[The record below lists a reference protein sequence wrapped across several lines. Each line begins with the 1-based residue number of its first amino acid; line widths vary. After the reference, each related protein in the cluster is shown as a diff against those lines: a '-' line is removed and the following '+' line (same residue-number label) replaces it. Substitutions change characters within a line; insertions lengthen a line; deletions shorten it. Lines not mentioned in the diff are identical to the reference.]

1 MLDVRFVCENLDIVE
16 KKLLSRKQQ
25 YDLSEIKQL
34 VTERKELISLYELNQ
49 QKLNQ
54 SQTGMAKLDKKS
66 DEFAKKRDEL
76 KVISDSSKNA
86 KTKLTEIEEKLD
98 KLLMFIPNLPQ
109 DSVPVGE
116 SEHDNVVVKVWGEK
130 PVFDFTPKN
139 HWELGEELDIL
150 DFERGTKIT
159 GAKFTVLKSYA
170 AKLERALLNLMLD
183 THTSKGYTE
192 IFPPFLVNRQSMTG
206 TGQLPK
212 FEEDAFKIEG
222 MDYFLVPTAEVPV
235 TNLFYDEILKESDL
249 PVMMAAYTACFRK
262 EAGSAGKD
270 TRGII
275 RQHQFNKVELVK
287 ITTPEQSHEE
297 HLKLLADAEAI
308 LQKLNLHY
316 RVVELCTAD
325 LGFSASKCFDIE
337 VWLPGQNAY
346 REISSVSNFLDFQ
359 ARRAKMRYKN
369 EQTKKNMLVH
379 TINGSGLAIG
389 RTLVAVMENYQQKDG
404 SVLIPEVLKKYLG
417 DIEIISKK

>member
-34 VTERKELISLYELNQ
+34 VAERKELISLYELNQ

-54 SQTGMAKLDKKS
+54 SQTEMAKLDKKS

-76 KVISDSSKNA
+76 KIISDSSKNA

-109 DSVPVGE
+109 DSVPIGE
-116 SEHDNVVVKVWGEK
+116 SEHDNVVIKVWGEK

-337 VWLPGQNAY
+337 VWLPGQNAF

-359 ARRAKMRYKN
+359 ARRAKMRYKS

-404 SVLIPEVLKKYLG
+404 SILIPEVLKKYLG

>member
-54 SQTGMAKLDKKS
+54 SQTEMAKLDKKS